1 LTAAFAISEHGGVP
15 LILSRDAIEG
25 LAAMP
30 KKERSQLRA
39 RLNAIAAEPAGRHPG
54 VRALRG
60 APSGRFRARQG
71 DWRAIFSIEGA
82 DVVVER
88 IGNRR
93 EVYR

>member
-1 LTAAFAISEHGGVP
+1 MA
-15 LILSRDAIEG
+15 LILPRNAVEA

-30 KKERSQLRA
+30 KKERAQLRE
-39 RLNAIAAEPAGRHPG
+39 RLKAIAADPAGRHPG
-54 VRALRG
+54 VEAMRGKPPGRLRV
-60 APSGRFRARQG
+60 RQG
-71 DWRAIFSIEGA
+71 DWRAIFSFDGA